1 MYSCA
6 GGCCHRVDRPRVG
19 NAIAAF
25 GEPGRKQLEAFRL
38 QRKDKWLAW
47 AAYQVLY
54 VPQPNDAPTLTTEA
68 EAVATHAKYAPPF
81 PRWRMDK
88 RSGHLSATN

>member
-6 GGCCHRVDRPRVG
+6 GGCCHRVDRPRIG

-25 GEPGRKQLEAFRL
+25 GEPGRKQLGAFRL

-54 VPQPNDAPTLTTEA
+54 APQPNDAPALTTEA
-68 EAVATHAKYAPPF
+68 EAVATHAKFAPPF
-81 PRWRMDK
+81 PGRRMDK
-88 RSGHLSATN
+88 H